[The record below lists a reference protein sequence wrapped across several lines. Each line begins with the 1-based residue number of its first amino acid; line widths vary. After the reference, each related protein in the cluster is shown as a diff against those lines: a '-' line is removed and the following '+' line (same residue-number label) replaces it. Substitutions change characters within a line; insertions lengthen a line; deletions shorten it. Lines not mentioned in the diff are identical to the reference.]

1 MKQKD
6 WLTDEQVEAEIA
18 RLTADPDVRLAR
30 AEAREKY
37 KRRQQ
42 LYGLRNLKK
51 RGEQIR
57 QDPSMAWLV
66 DSFEGDGDND

>member
-30 AEAREKY
+30 AEVREKY

-42 LYGLRNLKK
+42 LYGLRNLKSV
-51 RGEQIR
+51 RILRSGILQNTAN
-57 QDPSMAWLV
+57 SM
-66 DSFEGDGDND
+66 SGKY